1 MKNTLVILVALLF
14 IFCAG
19 AACAGTGDDERM
31 EKFLILATY
40 AAIDYNQSAGWVTP
54 GGGAYE
60 LNPILGKHPTRRDML
75 AFGAAGMGLL
85 WLATEILPEPWDQI
99 ALDSALSSEQ
109 FNIEDNVSVEN
120 GRQRRINAMPIIIT
134 FRF

>member
-19 AACAGTGDDERM
+19 ATCAGAGDDERM

-54 GGGAYE
+54 GGGTYE
-60 LNPILGKHPTRRDML
+60 LNPALGKHPTRQDML
-75 AFGAAGMGLL
+75 AFGAVGMGLL
-85 WLATEILPEPWDQI
+85 YLASEVLPEPWDRI
-99 ALDSALSSEQ
+99 VVDSAVTTEG
-109 FNIEDNVSVEN
+109 FNIEDNVRAME
-120 GRQRRINAMPIIIT
+120 GRRRMEAIPIIIT
-134 FRF
+134 VRF